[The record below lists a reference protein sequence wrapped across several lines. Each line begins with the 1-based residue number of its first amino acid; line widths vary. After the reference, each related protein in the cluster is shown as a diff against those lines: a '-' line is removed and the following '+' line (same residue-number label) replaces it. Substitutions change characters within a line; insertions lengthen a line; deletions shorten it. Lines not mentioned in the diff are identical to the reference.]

1 MRHRINIQ
9 ATTSITYLSWGH
21 MEVTVDGHT
30 HKFKDCKVWPGGAK
44 AWDWTM
50 TGTRHRPGIQPTD
63 IEDIIEQGVE
73 VMILSRGMQLMLH
86 TCPETEQLLRSRG
99 IEYHIEETG
108 RAVELFND
116 FMRRGKKV
124 GGVFHSTC

>member
-1 MRHRINIQ
+1 
-9 ATTSITYLSWGH
+9 
-21 MEVTVDGHT
+21 MEVTVDGHV
-30 HKFKDCKVWPGGAK
+30 HKFKDCKVWPSGAK
-44 AWDWTM
+44 VWDWRI
-50 TGTRHRPGIQPTD
+50 TGTRHRPGIQPAD
-63 IEDIIEQGVE
+63 IQDIIDQGVE

-99 IEYHIEETG
+99 TEYHVEETG

-116 FMRRGKKV
+116 FMRQGRKV